1 VDETSDGW
9 DTAPAFVLGT
19 VWGAASMQTS
29 KVWIGA
35 VPVFNE
41 DKILAQFFLLALQLH
56 HDWLAL
62 TRAVAI
68 AARSHL

>member
-1 VDETSDGW
+1 
-9 DTAPAFVLGT
+9 VLGT

-56 HDWLAL
+56 HD
-62 TRAVAI
+62 
-68 AARSHL
+68 